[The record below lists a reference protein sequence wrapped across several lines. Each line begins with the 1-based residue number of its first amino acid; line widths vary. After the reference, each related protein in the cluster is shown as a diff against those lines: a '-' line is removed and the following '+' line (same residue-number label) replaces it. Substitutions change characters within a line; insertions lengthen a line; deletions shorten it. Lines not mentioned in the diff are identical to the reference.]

1 MSVYQLVARA
11 IREGVLVRQPCERCE
26 TAKTEA
32 HHEDYSRPLDV
43 VWLCRKCHSLR
54 HREQRNKKTQITFT
68 VAPAVVDQLD
78 AVCERLHVSRS
89 ALMTMWLMERLE
101 REAA

>member
-1 MSVYQLVARA
+1 MAIVKRA
-11 IREGVLVRQPCERCE
+11 VKKTDSGERFIAGAPDGRRQRWQ
-26 TAKTEA
+26 KG
-32 HHEDYSRPLDV
+32 
-43 VWLCRKCHSLR
+43 
-54 HREQRNKKTQITFT
+54 NKTQITFT

>member
-1 MSVYQLVARA
+1 MAIVKRA
-11 IREGVLVRQPCERCE
+11 VKKTDSGERFI
-26 TAKTEA
+26 AGA
-32 HHEDYSRPLDV
+32 PDGRRPR
-43 VWLCRKCHSLR
+43 WQKGS
-54 HREQRNKKTQITFT
+54 KTQITFT